1 MKPIITHLGIAFFF
15 YFFIGCED
23 PLYNST
29 SNNHFRVG
37 GKTTVISSA
46 ALVKLSGNNLLN
58 DMKALLLASDGITFT
73 AKDEKALQIK
83 GKGQLLGF
91 IIHSNSTNDLTNGDH
106 YVNLRPPF
114 KEGDI
119 AIGFYTMN
127 WDESKGI
134 VFFEKTIGPSLLAG
148 KVTVLQKKDVISL
161 SFNFTD
167 EDQNIVSGVY
177 NGPLQKNLI
186 YKTDHIDLEN

>member
-1 MKPIITHLGIAFFF
+1 
-15 YFFIGCED
+15 
-23 PLYNST
+23 
-29 SNNHFRVG
+29 
-37 GKTTVISSA
+37 
-46 ALVKLSGNNLLN
+46 
-58 DMKALLLASDGITFT
+58 
-73 AKDEKALQIK
+73 
-83 GKGQLLGF
+83 
-91 IIHSNSTNDLTNGDH
+91 
-106 YVNLRPPF
+106 
-114 KEGDI
+114 
-119 AIGFYTMN
+119 MN

-134 VFFEKTIGPSLLAG
+134 VFYEKTIGPSLLAG

>member
-1 MKPIITHLGIAFFF
+1 
-15 YFFIGCED
+15 
-23 PLYNST
+23 
-29 SNNHFRVG
+29 
-37 GKTTVISSA
+37 
-46 ALVKLSGNNLLN
+46 
-58 DMKALLLASDGITFT
+58 MKALLLASDGITFT

-134 VFFEKTIGPSLLAG
+134 VFYEKTIGPSLLVG

>member
-1 MKPIITHLGIAFFF
+1 MKSIFTRLGFTFVF
-15 YFFIGCED
+15 YFFIGCEE
-23 PLYNST
+23 PFYNSYD
-29 SNNHFRVG
+29 NHFRVA
-37 GKTTVISSA
+37 GKTTIISSA
-46 ALVKLSGNNLLN
+46 ALVELSGNNLLN
-58 DMKALLLASDGITFT
+58 DMKALLFASDGISFM
-73 AKDEKALQIK
+73 AKNEKTLQIK

-134 VFFEKTIGPSLLAG
+134 VFYEKTIGPSLLAG
-148 KVTVLQKKDVISL
+148 KVTVLQKQDLISL
-161 SFNFTD
+161 TFNFTD
-167 EDQNIVSGVY
+167 EDGNILTGVY
-177 NGPLQKNLI
+177 NGPLKKNLI